1 MKTNETLSQ
10 KSIRKYI
17 EEKVNPGAL
26 LVTGEWGSGKSY
38 FLKNLADELNK
49 RKEYVIATISLF
61 GLSSSEEIEK
71 AVKTELC
78 YIFAT
83 PDGTYKDRND
93 TNKLVKGL
101 KALTG
106 HFKNSS
112 KIVGAIDSVVNFNYW
127 DFIDLSPR
135 IQDRKVVLIFDDF
148 ERCTIDI
155 DLLLGIIN
163 EYSENI
169 RIKVII
175 VADENKIKGTKKYK
189 KFKEKVV
196 YRTINMEQNTEFV
209 ISSIIDEF
217 SEIDL
222 GYKSYLAKK
231 KKLIA
236 YILKCSKYN
245 NFRSIKAILCDF
257 RIIYNWFVEKTESHK
272 LGTFEEYEKS
282 AIGYL
287 LVQFL
292 VLSLESKAGHDIYH
306 DLIELIADQAEDGV
320 EISLNNLSDF
330 VEYIDKYP
338 DDFLN
343 PFPNEFI
350 TWIARGVYDEDKIK
364 LYIDKVMEE
373 YADRIKHKY
382 KILLSTIIYKLSE
395 ETFNEGYKEA
405 MNKGYN
411 GELTSGEYLDLLY
424 KIQEA
429 NILGIALPSKPD
441 YIALENGFDKR
452 NLQAELEIGNFFIS
466 SMDVEEDAVHLEEK
480 IKDFIKERP
489 NMITKHID
497 YNYCLDYFKNCDTE
511 LRFYDNSSRVPIELD
526 TQLINAVIDAYIAAD
541 NSNKIEIADT
551 FNRIKFVKNDE
562 MINEFIFQLEELK
575 KNEKIDAIGRINLES
590 FIEKVREK
598 YPR

>member
-1 MKTNETLSQ
+1 
-10 KSIRKYI
+10 
-17 EEKVNPGAL
+17 
-26 LVTGEWGSGKSY
+26 
-38 FLKNLADELNK
+38 
-49 RKEYVIATISLF
+49 
-61 GLSSSEEIEK
+61 
-71 AVKTELC
+71 
-78 YIFAT
+78 
-83 PDGTYKDRND
+83 
-93 TNKLVKGL
+93 
-101 KALTG
+101 
-106 HFKNSS
+106 
-112 KIVGAIDSVVNFNYW
+112 
-127 DFIDLSPR
+127 
-135 IQDRKVVLIFDDF
+135 
-148 ERCTIDI
+148 
-155 DLLLGIIN
+155 
-163 EYSENI
+163 
-169 RIKVII
+169 
-175 VADENKIKGTKKYK
+175 
-189 KFKEKVV
+189 
-196 YRTINMEQNTEFV
+196 
-209 ISSIIDEF
+209 
-217 SEIDL
+217 
-222 GYKSYLAKK
+222 
-231 KKLIA
+231 
-236 YILKCSKYN
+236 
-245 NFRSIKAILCDF
+245 
-257 RIIYNWFVEKTESHK
+257 
-272 LGTFEEYEKS
+272 
-282 AIGYL
+282 
-287 LVQFL
+287 
-292 VLSLESKAGHDIYH
+292 
-306 DLIELIADQAEDGV
+306 
-320 EISLNNLSDF
+320 
-330 VEYIDKYP
+330 
-338 DDFLN
+338 
-343 PFPNEFI
+343 
-350 TWIARGVYDEDKIK
+350 
-364 LYIDKVMEE
+364 MEE